1 MKPQFYR
8 AALWVLGLALV
19 IPYVF
24 AAWLQDLRSHTKEFL
39 LIYSIAFLLYVGV
52 SVLALN
58 SEPVLRRVL
67 GLIFVLAIIFQG
79 LLIFT
84 RPTRSDDMYRYIW
97 DGRVQ
102 AHGISPY
109 QYSPNA
115 PELAFLRDSEI
126 YPSIN
131 RKSAVTIY
139 PPAAEAAFALIWR
152 VWPDNVR
159 WFQIASAAGG
169 LLAGVLLVGLLKD
182 LGRSPSRLVIYLWS
196 PLLAF
201 ESAHAAHLDGMV
213 LPFLVG
219 AWWAR
224 ARNRDGLVGFLLGVA
239 TAMKLY
245 PLLLLPV
252 LWRARHPHGRWR
264 MPLAFGVTVGL
275 CYLPYTLVSG
285 RQVLGFLPKYFRE
298 TFNTSPLVANLD
310 QFLAWLG
317 LDTFNN
323 LLVLT
328 LLILIIIYC
337 WMIIKPAADAETA
350 LRRCIWPIG
359 VFTLLSAN
367 LFSWYMLWLLP
378 LIAIFVSPSKRQ
390 FGRLQLLRVDAWTGW
405 WLFCGLVGLSYTFFI
420 QWKPVRSAIWVQYL
434 PLYAFLFIS
443 LCRFLWEFYAHLP
456 RSRSTGQHSS

>member
-1 MKPQFYR
+1 MKPQFPR
-8 AALWVLGLALV
+8 AAIWVLGLALFV
-19 IPYVF
+19 PYLF
-24 AAWLQDLRSHTKEFL
+24 AVRLHDLRTHTKEFL
-39 LIYSIAFLLYVGV
+39 LLYCVAFLLYAAA

-58 SEPVLRRVL
+58 TQPVSRRHL
-67 GLIFVLAIIFQG
+67 TAIFGLTMLFQG

-84 RPTRSDDMYRYIW
+84 RPTLSDDMYRYIW

-102 AHGISPY
+102 AQGISPY
-109 QYSPNA
+109 QYSPDA

-139 PPAAEAAFALIWR
+139 PPAAEALYAVLWR
-152 VWPDNVR
+152 IWPDNVR
-159 WFQIASAAGG
+159 WFQIVSAAGG
-169 LLAGVLLVGLLKD
+169 LLAGALLVGLLND
-182 LGRSPSRLVIYLWS
+182 LGRSSSRLMIYLWS

-201 ESAHAAHLDGMV
+201 ETAHAAHLDGMV

-224 ARNRDGLVGFLLGVA
+224 VRNRDGLVGILLGVA
-239 TAMKLY
+239 AAMKLY
-245 PLLLLPV
+245 PVLLLPV
-252 LWRARHPHGRWR
+252 LWRSRHPEGRWR
-264 MPLAFGVTVGL
+264 MPLAFMITVGL

-298 TFNTSPLVANLD
+298 SFNTSPLVANLD
-310 QFLAWLG
+310 KFLAWLG
-317 LDTFNN
+317 LDTFDN
-323 LLVLT
+323 LLVLS
-328 LLILIIIYC
+328 LLILMVIYC

-350 LRRCIWPIG
+350 LRRSIWPVG

-378 LIAIFVSPSKRQ
+378 LIAIFVSPSERQ
-390 FGRLQLLRVDAWTGW
+390 FRGLRLLRVDAWTGW

-420 QWKPVRSAIWVQYL
+420 QWKPIQTAIWVQYL
-434 PLYAFLFIS
+434 PLYAFLFIG
-443 LCRFLWEFYAHLP
+443 LCRSLWKDYTHSP
-456 RSRSTGQHSS
+456 RSRSTSQHSG